1 MLKKNKLRLGV
12 VATLAVA
19 GMAFGTVA
27 ASADPNPAGFKSLN
41 GVGSDTIQD
50 VMNGLSTVIPSIGS
64 YDAQGTATIQTTA
77 GGNAFKRPDG
87 SGQGQQALSA
97 AADTTG
103 AHLWNSVNIVGQV
116 DFARSSSG
124 PDSSLTGT
132 DLTFIPFAKDAV
144 TFAVNS
150 ASDFPRD
157 IAVGNA
163 GQDSLAVKP
172 FTLRNIYRCAVTT
185 FPDAFGDPVT
195 ITPLLPQAG
204 SGTRKFFL
212 STIGLSETQ
221 VSGCATDTVGGVSVQ
236 EHDGNLIRGAGA
248 IVPFSVAQYL
258 SQSNYKTL
266 PTAVDERRGVIDL
279 GRISSVK
286 PILLSNGV
294 NVLNTAFPVTRS
306 VYNVVQTSRL
316 AEPAIAAAFV
326 GSTSSVCAN
335 PTIIRNYGFAP
346 LTGVACGTTT
356 AKQGFKY

>member
-1 MLKKNKLRLGV
+1 MLKKNKLRLGAV
-12 VATLAVA
+12 SCLALA
-19 GMAFGTVA
+19 GIAFGTVS
-27 ASADPNPAGFKSLN
+27 ASADPAAGVYKPLV

-50 VMNGLSTVIPSIGS
+50 VMNGLATVIPSIGS

-77 GGNAFKRPDG
+77 SGPSFKRPDG
-87 SGQGQQALSA
+87 SGAGQQALSA

-103 AHLWNSVNIVGQV
+103 GHLWNGVNIVGQV

-124 PDSSLTGT
+124 PDSALPGT

-150 ASDFPRD
+150 SSDFPRD

-163 GQDSLAVKP
+163 SQDSAAIKP

-195 ITPLLPQAG
+195 ITPLLPQSG

-212 STIGLSETQ
+212 ATIGLNETQ
-221 VSGCATDTVGGVSVQ
+221 VAGCATDTVGGAPVQ
-236 EHDGNLIRGAGA
+236 EHDGNLIRGIGA

-286 PILLSNGV
+286 PIVLSNGV
-294 NVLNTAFPVTRS
+294 NVLNTSFPITRS
-306 VYNVVQTSRL
+306 VYTVVQTSRL

-326 GSTSSVCAN
+326 GSTSSVCSN
-335 PTIIRNYGFAP
+335 STIIRNYGFAP
-346 LTGVACGTTT
+346 LTGTACGTTT

>member
-1 MLKKNKLRLGV
+1 MLKKNKLRLGAV
-12 VATLAVA
+12 SCLALA
-19 GMAFGTVA
+19 GIAFGTVS
-27 ASADPNPAGFKSLN
+27 ASADPAAGVYKPLV

-50 VMNGLSTVIPSIGS
+50 VMNGLATVIPSIGS

-77 GGNAFKRPDG
+77 SGPSFKRPDG
-87 SGQGQQALSA
+87 SGAGQQALSA

-103 AHLWNSVNIVGQV
+103 GHLWNGVNIVGQV

-124 PDSSLTGT
+124 PDSALPGT

-150 ASDFPRD
+150 SSDFPRD

-163 GQDSLAVKP
+163 SQDSAAIKP

-195 ITPLLPQAG
+195 ITPLLPQSG

-212 STIGLSETQ
+212 ATIGLNETQ
-221 VSGCATDTVGGVSVQ
+221 VAGCATDTVGGAPVQ
-236 EHDGNLIRGAGA
+236 EHDGNLIRGIGA

-258 SQSNYKTL
+258 SQSNYAAL
-266 PTAVDERRGVIDL
+266 PTAVNERRGVIDL
-279 GRISSVK
+279 GRIGNVK
-286 PILLSNGV
+286 PILITANG
-294 NVLNTAFPVTRS
+294 NELNTAFPVSRL

-316 AEPAIAAAFV
+316 IEPEITAAFV
-326 GSTSSVCAN
+326 GTNSGVCSA
-335 PTIIRNYGFAP
+335 TTVIRNYGFGSIGA
-346 LTGVACGTTT
+346 ACGSTT
-356 AKQGFKY
+356 ATQAFRY

>member
-27 ASADPNPAGFKSLN
+27 ASADPNPAGFKALN

-97 AADTTG
+97 ASDTTG
-103 AHLWNSVNIVGQV
+103 GHLWNGVNIVGQV

-124 PDSSLTGT
+124 PDSSITGT

-157 IAVGNA
+157 IPVGSA
-163 GQDSLAVKP
+163 SQDSAVPKP

-185 FPDAFGDPVT
+185 YNDGNGDAVT
-195 ITPLLPQAG
+195 ITPLLPQSG

-212 STIGLSETQ
+212 STIGLSEAQ
-221 VSGCATDTVGGVSVQ
+221 VAGCATDTVGGVSVQ
-236 EHDGNLIRGAGA
+236 EHDGNLIRSAGA

-286 PILLSNGV
+286 PIVLSNGV

-346 LTGVACGTTT
+346 LTGLACGTTT